1 MYPHHTKDAMLLLG
15 LLAFALALSVRGAA
29 SPPLYKNPKA
39 SIEARVADL
48 LPRMTVQEKVAQM

>member
-1 MYPHHTKDAMLLLG
+1 MLLLG